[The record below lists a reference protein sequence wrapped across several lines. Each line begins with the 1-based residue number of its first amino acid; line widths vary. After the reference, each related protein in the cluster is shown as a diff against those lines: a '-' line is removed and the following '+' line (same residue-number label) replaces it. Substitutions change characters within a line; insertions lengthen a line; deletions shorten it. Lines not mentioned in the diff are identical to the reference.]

1 MNLQRKPQS
10 LHSTDFIYQSCIY
23 EPLDSQLIILGS
35 CTLLYYTIDKLF
47 ILFGKLGR
55 DREPATATWY
65 SRAFSQKYFN
75 EASPRCNS
83 CIPPKKKELCHKLQS
98 PTTELLCG
106 ANYSA
111 AFPCAI
117 HAIVKKRET
126 AHTTI
131 HYELRTMNNSTPST
145 IKNRVL
151 VQYCPYNNRVL
162 VQKVAGIFG

>member
-1 MNLQRKPQS
+1 MLRIWVADERLPLSISS
-10 LHSTDFIYQSCIY
+10 LANSS
-23 EPLDSQLIILGS
+23 LVNS
-35 CTLLYYTIDKLF
+35 
-47 ILFGKLGR
+47 LGR
-55 DREPATATWY
+55 KV
-65 SRAFSQKYFN
+65 SRFS
-75 EASPRCNS
+75 
-83 CIPPKKKELCHKLQS
+83 PKKKELCHKLQS
-98 PTTELLCG
+98 PTTKLLCG